1 MRGGEEETGERRERR
16 GRSRGGGGGGF
27 IKELHQKRT
36 KAASLER
43 GLVCDC
49 DWRLK

>member
-16 GRSRGGGGGGF
+16 GRSRGGGGGF